1 MDGEKEIVREVG
13 INIDRKTAKKRDTN
27 IRQKMI
33 VNQRRGDR
41 QR

>member
-27 IRQKMI
+27 RQKMI